1 MIGGGR
7 RGRSGALRD
16 FFLLP
21 ASRRITSRQLA
32 KLILASLKLHPIAL
46 AAQTIGIAAMDAT
59 FWQSAVS
66 DVFLALWSA
75 AGAVQIWLSL
85 LFVRRFWRDRD
96 RVERIRLW
104 IRRWTALA
112 AAAGVIWGIAGV
124 AFMVPHSGIQQIVP
138 VAVIAG
144 VTFASWPV
152 YSCWMPSL
160 TVFTLLSL
168 APLSLAVG
176 SQFGVSQTIVA
187 LIVLVVTCFV
197 LYSGRRLNEMVL
209 SSILTESR
217 NHRLVQRLKTEI
229 NRAEAARRTT
239 QAESERRARFFAAAN
254 HDIRQPLQAMGI
266 FLDILK
272 RRADPRTEPVIRQ
285 LSETS
290 RTISTLVEQILE
302 VTRMEFGR
310 IETRPEEVRV
320 RPLVES
326 LAKEFAPIAREKG
339 LILRTRAVDA
349 CVRTDPQLLSRALRN
364 LISNAIRYTTKPGAE
379 VLVAA
384 HRMGGGR
391 VALCVCDA
399 GPGMSRED
407 CRRIFETFYRGSA
420 GKSQPG
426 SGFGLGLSIVRG
438 ICRQLGI
445 ELMVGARLGRGSLF
459 RLALPEADASGSV
472 PAPSAPASAELDA
485 PIDATVLLLEDDDVV
500 REALR
505 GRIEGWGAD
514 VLAAARPDARF
525 FNSAV
530 EAAVPLVFVSDYNF
544 GEGEPTGLDAGAEI
558 ERLRGA
564 PVPMILVT
572 AVARDLIAAE
582 YAKRVKTGAPRPSG
596 LKRILQKPVTAEA
609 LREALLDALR

>member
-112 AAAGVIWGIAGV
+112 AAAGVIWGVAGI

-426 SGFGLGLSIVRG
+426 SGTNALRISLPSSPLTGMFCRLGL
-438 ICRQLGI
+438 
-445 ELMVGARLGRGSLF
+445 
-459 RLALPEADASGSV
+459 
-472 PAPSAPASAELDA
+472 
-485 PIDATVLLLEDDDVV
+485 LLLRRPVAVTVWLNDVWICPV
-500 REALR
+500 A
-505 GRIEGWGAD
+505 
-514 VLAAARPDARF
+514 
-525 FNSAV
+525 
-530 EAAVPLVFVSDYNF
+530 
-544 GEGEPTGLDAGAEI
+544 GLMSLGKAS
-558 ERLRGA
+558 
-564 PVPMILVT
+564 M
-572 AVARDLIAAE
+572 
-582 YAKRVKTGAPRPSG
+582 
-596 LKRILQKPVTAEA
+596 
-609 LREALLDALR
+609 